1 MFRMKKVCRY
11 TAFLVLVLLLFN
23 IMPTMSVNLSG
34 QGVSSVIKDSLS
46 IRAND
51 LHGPIFIDGDA
62 NFSATA
68 LAEGWSGDGSA
79 QDPYIIENYDI
90 TLGVSPEASI
100 SITNTRA
107 NYTIRGC
114 NLIGPAATPSYGIY
128 LENSTNGR
136 IINNMITNFATGL
149 NATGGCSNLEV
160 IGNNISYNSDGIWW
174 GGSDNYIITQNHCSH
189 NFFNGIYISDSDN
202 GTISENHC
210 SYNSF
215 TGIYLSDS
223 DNGTISGNNCS
234 GNEDNGIQLTYF
246 SEYNTLTD
254 NICNENTHS
263 GFRLQ
268 AAISNIFEN
277 NTSNENEF
285 GIWATA
291 SNDNFIQWNIFANN
305 TAANGISDGVPSIW
319 DYNYWSDYVGS
330 DGNGDGI
337 GDTSHVF
344 SDVDYHP
351 LMYLPFPVEWAKTIT
366 DQQVEFG
373 SDFLYSIAVTCD
385 APYEVWMNDSLNFFL
400 DNEIITSR
408 TVLAV
413 GDYAIAVNATNI
425 YGYRTEA
432 IFIVRVRDTT
442 PPTTTHPDDIIVTV
456 GDEGPW
462 LEWSLSDLSPLTYS
476 LLRNGTEVSSM
487 QLPPSTSVYFATQ
500 LETDSP
506 GVYNYTI
513 IGVDIWG
520 NVATDMVLVTI
531 LPIPFM
537 EAMLP
542 WLIVSAVGI
551 VVLIVIVIII
561 RKRSK

>member
-1 MFRMKKVCRY
+1 MEKVCRY
-11 TAFLVLVLLLFN
+11 TAFLVLVLLLFS
-23 IMPTMSVNLSG
+23 IMPTMSVNLSS

-51 LHGPIFIDGDA
+51 LHGPIAIDGDA

-90 TLGVSPEASI
+90 TLGVTPEASI
-100 SITNTRA
+100 NITNTRA

-114 NLIGPAATPSYGIY
+114 NLVGPAATPSYGIY
-128 LENSTNGR
+128 LENSTNGI
-136 IINNMITNFATGL
+136 IINNMITNFALGL
-149 NATGGCSNLEV
+149 NVTRGNKNLV
-160 IGNNISYNSDGIWW
+160 VTGNNISYNSYGIWLED
-174 GGSDNYIITQNHCSH
+174 SENLTITQNLCSN
-189 NFFNGIYISDSDN
+189 NF
-202 GTISENHC
+202 
-210 SYNSF
+210 F
-215 TGIYLSDS
+215 TGIYLSYS

-234 GNEDNGIQLTYF
+234 RNGDNGIHLTYF

-277 NTSNENEF
+277 NTSNKNEF

-319 DYNYWSDYVGS
+319 DYNYWSDYLGS

-542 WLIVSAVGI
+542 WLIVGAVGI